1 MNDVYFPTCM
11 LFRFLLSSV
20 GSQAKPCRSGS
31 VACAQWHAGNGFE
44 DLHLGS
50 LGPFFCAHVNNE
62 LCRCW
67 WWWWWCRC
75 PWRNLNWTLKTIPPA
90 KHTKSYRKLSF
101 IVSFPIK
108 HGDFHSYVSLPEGSM
123 SFTCMC
129 RWFCCQYLEMS
140 LITRRYICVCDI
152 GLMLF
157 GCVDTYVF
165 MLYYIYIY
173 TCVRLRTHVC
183 VWYPESGNL
192 RGRVINDHSDLIQI
206 QYKRMVACTCL
217 WNHPQVYSV

>member
-1 MNDVYFPTCM
+1 MYTYIYKYFLDITTMNDVYFPTCM
-11 LFRFLLSSV
+11 FFRFLLSSV

-62 LCRCW
+62 LCRCWW

-157 GCVDTYVF
+157 GSVDTYVF

-173 TCVRLRTHVC
+173 MCAFAHSCVC
-183 VWYPESGNL
+183 
-192 RGRVINDHSDLIQI
+192 LIPRKWELARQGD
-206 QYKRMVACTCL
+206 QR
-217 WNHPQVYSV
+217 P